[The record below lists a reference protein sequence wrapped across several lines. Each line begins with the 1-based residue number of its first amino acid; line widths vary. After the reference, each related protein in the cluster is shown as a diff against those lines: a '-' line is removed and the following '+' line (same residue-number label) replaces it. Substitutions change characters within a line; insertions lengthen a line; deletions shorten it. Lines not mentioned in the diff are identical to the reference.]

1 MKKRSIMR
9 MAAALV
15 VGAILIGCKGKD
27 AEVKPVCGTL
37 EEAFGLESAT
47 QEIQEAMAS
56 VALDDRYE
64 NTFEDEKE
72 GVAVTGLDLDR
83 VEQVRG
89 AVPVLK
95 QRRTDVYRLELQ
107 P

>member
-1 MKKRSIMR
+1 MQM
-9 MAAALV
+9 
-15 VGAILIGCKGKD
+15 
-27 AEVKPVCGTL
+27 
-37 EEAFGLESAT
+37 
-47 QEIQEAMAS
+47 
-56 VALDDRYE
+56 
-64 NTFEDEKE
+64 DEKE